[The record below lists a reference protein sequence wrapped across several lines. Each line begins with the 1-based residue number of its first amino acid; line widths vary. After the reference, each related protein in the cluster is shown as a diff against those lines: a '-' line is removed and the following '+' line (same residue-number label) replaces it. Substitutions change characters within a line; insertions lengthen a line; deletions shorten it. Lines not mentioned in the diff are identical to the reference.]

1 MNIWEHFGFTSNPY
15 ETSPIRGNEEGERLL
30 VGRTSELNHLE
41 TALAS
46 SSAHPTIEG
55 ENGAGK
61 TSVISV
67 AGFRRQEAFKAGKT
81 KQLIIPMRRA
91 FQLHS
96 AITTERFERD
106 VLLEVAQ
113 AIAEN
118 YEILSSLDRGLPLID
133 DVKRWISS
141 PIINTGGGGGAS
153 FAGFGA
159 SATSSNTPNTTTGF
173 AESGFSTIVRKWLA
187 DLFPDRTSGGFLCVV
202 DNLELLETSKNAR
215 DLLESLRDQVLNQ
228 QGLLW
233 VLCGARGIIRS
244 VASSSRLQGVIADPL
259 YLKPIADSDVPDVI
273 ARRAEEFAANNDSY
287 LPVEPD
293 GFQHLYRVTNSNLR
307 TALKLSQDFAMWVK
321 QQGSLPQE
329 ADAKLALLEAWMAE
343 QADRYDEDTRGV
355 KPRAWKVFD
364 QIGDVGGS
372 ISPSDY
378 ESFTFN
384 SNAAM
389 RPHIKSLEDAQL
401 VDSAI
406 DETDNRRR
414 TIGISAR
421 GWIVRYKRSGY
432 IRPEAK
438 IKKTT

>member
-1 MNIWEHFGFTSNPY
+1 
-15 ETSPIRGNEEGERLL
+15 
-30 VGRTSELNHLE
+30 
-41 TALAS
+41 
-46 SSAHPTIEG
+46 
-55 ENGAGK
+55 
-61 TSVISV
+61 
-67 AGFRRQEAFKAGKT
+67 
-81 KQLIIPMRRA
+81 
-91 FQLHS
+91 
-96 AITTERFERD
+96 
-106 VLLEVAQ
+106 
-113 AIAEN
+113 
-118 YEILSSLDRGLPLID
+118 
-133 DVKRWISS
+133 
-141 PIINTGGGGGAS
+141 
-153 FAGFGA
+153 
-159 SATSSNTPNTTTGF
+159 
-173 AESGFSTIVRKWLA
+173 
-187 DLFPDRTSGGFLCVV
+187 
-202 DNLELLETSKNAR
+202 
-215 DLLESLRDQVLNQ
+215 
-228 QGLLW
+228 
-233 VLCGARGIIRS
+233 
-244 VASSSRLQGVIADPL
+244 
-259 YLKPIADSDVPDVI
+259 
-273 ARRAEEFAANNDSY
+273 
-287 LPVEPD
+287 
-293 GFQHLYRVTNSNLR
+293 
-307 TALKLSQDFAMWVK
+307 MWVK